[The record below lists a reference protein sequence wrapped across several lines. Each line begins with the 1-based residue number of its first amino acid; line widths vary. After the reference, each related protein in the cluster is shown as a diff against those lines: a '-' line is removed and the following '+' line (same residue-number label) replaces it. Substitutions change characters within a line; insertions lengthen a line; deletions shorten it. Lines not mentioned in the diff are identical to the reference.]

1 MLSYFCVVFPSI
13 MAASPHKA
21 TTKSLE
27 AQPLFLRM
35 NAKEIH
41 EFLFAVE
48 VGGSGR
54 EGRDASEG

>member
-1 MLSYFCVVFPSI
+1 

-27 AQPLFLRM
+27 AQPLFLWM

-48 VGGSGR
+48 VGGSGG